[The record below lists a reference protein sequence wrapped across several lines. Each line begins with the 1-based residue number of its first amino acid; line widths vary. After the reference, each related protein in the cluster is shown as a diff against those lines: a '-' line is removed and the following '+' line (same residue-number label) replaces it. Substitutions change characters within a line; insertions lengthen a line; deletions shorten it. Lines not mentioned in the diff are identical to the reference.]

1 MSFFKNILAKIQVTR
16 CQCYCD
22 SFYCIRNR
30 ACSYACITCVPVFF
44 SFKNIHLVSSL
55 NRCLRGMDSPQKHTS
70 FLENWD
76 SERESERT
84 GFPQCVLQYAS
95 AYRFK
100 NNLQSGRLRDR
111 LHFLSGNVCVC
122 DAESNGQRVLCFS
135 GKKRDRK
142 RGGPG
147 EKESAGNTSCVGL
160 GQKDYQGLT
169 LRRHHS
175 SESQRGKWP

>member
-1 MSFFKNILAKIQVTR
+1 MSVLLWFILL
-16 CQCYCD
+16 Y
-22 SFYCIRNR
+22 R
-30 ACSYACITCVPVFF
+30 ACSYACISCVPVFF
-44 SFKNIHLVSSL
+44 SFKNIHLVFSL
-55 NRCLRGMDSPQKHTS
+55 NRCLKGMDLPQKHTS
-70 FLENWD
+70 FLENRD

-84 GFPQCVLQYAS
+84 GFPQCVLQYSS

-160 GQKDYQGLT
+160 GQKD
-169 LRRHHS
+169 
-175 SESQRGKWP
+175 